1 MVSIIC
7 MGCSVK
13 IDQQMVLN
21 GMEPF
26 FVEIMDIFLAMQLV
40 PYLVLSSICAKRPG
54 AARVYSV
61 HRLYTRF

>member
-7 MGCSVK
+7 MGFSVK

-26 FVEIMDIFLAMQLV
+26 FVEIMDIFLAMHLV

-54 AARVYSV
+54 AV
-61 HRLYTRF
+61 